1 MQLGEPTG
9 VTANIVAEC
18 LGHMKCWVRLALGVA
33 KAEFPDFA
41 VLNAF
46 SCLRLPTS
54 NQGARAAPNH
64 DTLSHLIESKEGANT
79 ESKLHA
85 LADLFELPRD
95 EVVAQVMDVK
105 SLAAAIKENGEATGD
120 KQAYDLAIAKYSRRH
135 NRELHPTA
143 SPPWLVSSAGF
154 PEQGYLHHLAL
165 AAWNYVSA
173 GRSAELL
180 GADARYALVIAGSGS
195 AKGVA
200 ELTAGQQCSSAAVV
214 RYAGHST
221 TQLHQ

>member
-143 SPPWLVSSAGF
+143 SAVEVLIRWFGWVIVSSGV
-154 PEQGYLHHLAL
+154 EQCFTHLQR
-165 AAWNYVSA
+165 VFSA
-173 GRSAELL
+173 GQRGSLSRQREQDILTLLSDVEAGEEEELIT
-180 GADARYALVIAGSGS
+180 IAQEFNSIQYIQ
-195 AKGVA
+195 V
-200 ELTAGQQCSSAAVV
+200 LF
-214 RYAGHST
+214 
-221 TQLHQ
+221 